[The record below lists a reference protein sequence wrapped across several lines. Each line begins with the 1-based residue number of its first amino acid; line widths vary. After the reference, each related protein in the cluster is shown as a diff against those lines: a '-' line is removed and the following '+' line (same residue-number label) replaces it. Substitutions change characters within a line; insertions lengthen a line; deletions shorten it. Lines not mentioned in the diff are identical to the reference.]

1 MWSDQKDRRR
11 ASMVVLWT
19 VGALSLTGCVSRGDI
34 EPPIADGLVGTRI
47 GDSVART
54 DRTIVPADSRQS
66 STQPLNSVEDRT
78 SQIDVPSVSR
88 DDGQELA
95 GAGGPEERPVPES
108 QTVDAVVPA
117 LPIPQFVDVVFG
129 NMLGVPYVT
138 GPGVADRKELVQL
151 RSSGRMNSD
160 DFVELVS
167 LALESYGLRVYP
179 EDGVYQIVTDA
190 SLQKKMPRFIK
201 SRSRADIPEELRPV
215 VQFVELDAVSANE
228 MESILRQAFP
238 DKQVLKIE
246 TNPRLNVL
254 TLTGLPEDLDAA
266 ISIINQLDE
275 LAYAGSQAER
285 YSPVFWSADQLAK
298 EVTSLLIA
306 EGWQA
311 STDKAVQK
319 PILIM
324 PVEYS
329 NDLFIFSRSPAGL
342 ARARFWLSELDRP
355 TRRGNEPQVYV
366 YDVRN
371 VDAELLAETVSQVI
385 SRQATSGSNIQQGAT
400 TTGNGQPGPAPG
412 FQNQTGTTSGLSQ
425 VGNIVVNKLSNQ
437 VVFTGTPSQ
446 YDVVH
451 PLLTRLDVPP
461 AEVMIEVTIAEITLT
476 DDTRYGVEFFVDSLG
491 GQDVSA
497 TVGNEGLGLGGVG
510 MNVGLVTGN
519 IDAALNFFAKNN
531 LLNVLSTPRLTA
543 RSGGSAQIQV
553 GSDVPIIT
561 SQRAASTQDGIGNT
575 DILQSVEYR
584 STGVLLSIE
593 PIVFGDNR
601 VDLSI
606 TQEVSTAIPTTTS
619 DIASPTISNRA
630 VTTQLSLEDGATA
643 ILGGLIQENTTRDE
657 TGTPLLKDIPLVGN
671 LFRNTTLSSTRT
683 ELVVLITAYV
693 IRDGEEKQA
702 FTDELVDRFNLTIS
716 DPNKMNTYIGD
727 R

>member
-1 MWSDQKDRRR
+1 MGIDQKDRRR
-11 ASMVVLWT
+11 ASVAAFW
-19 VGALSLTGCVSRGDI
+19 ALGTLGLTGCASFGKVDAQVS
-34 EPPIADGLVGTRI
+34 DGLAGTRI
-47 GDSVART
+47 GDSVERGERAERQADTGQRT
-54 DRTIVPADSRQS
+54 DQS
-66 STQPLNSVEDRT
+66 LNQRDDRT

-88 DDGQELA
+88 ESGEELT
-95 GAGGPEERPVPES
+95 GAGGPPEAPVPET
-108 QTVDAVVPA
+108 QVVDAVVPA

-138 GPGVADRKELVQL
+138 GPGVADRNELVQL
-151 RSSGRMNSD
+151 RSSGRMDSD
-160 DFVELVS
+160 DFIELVG

-179 EDGVYQIVTDA
+179 EDGAYQIVTDA
-190 SLQKKMPRFIK
+190 SLQQKMPRFIK
-201 SRSRADIPEELRPV
+201 SRSRSDIPEELRPV

-238 DKQVLKIE
+238 DKQALKIE

-254 TLTGLPEDLDAA
+254 TLTGLPQDLDAA
-266 ISIINQLDE
+266 IAIINQLDE
-275 LAYAGSQAER
+275 LAYAGSKAER
-285 YSPVFWSADQLAK
+285 YSPVFWSADQLAN

-355 TRRGNEPQVYV
+355 SRRGNEPQVYV
-366 YDVRN
+366 YDVKN
-371 VDAELLAETVSQVI
+371 VDATILAETVGQVM
-385 SRQATSGSNIQQGAT
+385 SRQSSYTSQGTGASANGSATPAG
-400 TTGNGQPGPAPG
+400 GP
-412 FQNQTGTTSGLSQ
+412 QNQTGRDSNLGQ
-425 VGNIVVNKLSNQ
+425 IGNIVVNKLSNQ

-446 YDVVH
+446 YDIVH
-451 PLLTRLDVPP
+451 PLLTRLDRPP

-476 DDTRYGVEFFVDSLG
+476 EDTRYGVEFFVDSLG
-491 GQDVSA
+491 GQDLSA
-497 TVGNEGLGLGGVG
+497 TVGNQGLGLGGVG
-510 MNVGLVTGN
+510 TSIGVVTGN
-519 IDAALNFFAKNN
+519 VDAALNFFAKNN

-543 RSGGSAQIQV
+543 RSGGAAQIQV

-575 DILQSVEYR
+575 DILQSVDYR

-601 VDLSI
+601 VDLAI
-606 TQEVSTAIPTTTS
+606 TQEVSTAIPTSTS
-619 DIASPTISNRA
+619 DIASPTISNRSI
-630 VTTQLSLEDGATA
+630 TTQLSLEDGATA

-657 TGTPLLKDIPLVGN
+657 TGTPLLKDIPFVGN
-671 LFRNTTLSSTRT
+671 LFRNTTLSNTRT

-693 IRDGEEKQA
+693 VRDGEEKQA
-702 FTDELVDRFNLTIS
+702 FTDELVNRFNLTIS
-716 DPNKMNTYIGD
+716 DPGQMNTYIGE